1 LAQILALAQQ
11 NRKEFGRFFK
21 FMAVGTIGAVVD
33 FGILNALMLTLRA
46 QHVDLGNWCL
56 FGILTLHGNLTLSNT
71 ISFTTA
77 VLSNFTW
84 NHFWTYP
91 ESRSKPLTGQLGQF
105 FVVNIAGLAIN
116 LGVLNALDPFS
127 TRLLGP
133 LGYNAAKAVATVVV
147 MFWNFFVNRFW
158 TYNDVKLGS

>member
-1 LAQILALAQQ
+1 LTQILALAQQ
-11 NRKEFGRFFK
+11 NRKEFGRFLK
-21 FMAVGTIGAVVD
+21 FMGVGAMGAAVD
-33 FGILNALMLTLRA
+33 FGILNGLMLTLRA
-46 QHVDLGNWCL
+46 RQVDLGTWHL
-56 FGILTLHGNLTLSNT
+56 FGMLTLNGNLTLSNT

-84 NHFWTYP
+84 NRFWTYP

-105 FVVNIAGLAIN
+105 LVVNIAGLAIN
-116 LGVLNALDPFS
+116 LGVLNALDPFF
-127 TRLLGP
+127 TQLLGP

-158 TYNDVKLGS
+158 TYNDVKLGQ